1 MCDKCQCLKEDKFI
15 TCTLYRLINYGI
27 EQSPVYLFKTLLN
40 NMISTDTD
48 ECRLAIKSK
57 DFYLDVIKGL
67 RENPKRLS
75 SKYFYDKKGDSLFEA
90 IMHSPDYY
98 LTRCEMEIFTRQAE
112 KIVDS
117 IRNQNTCFEL
127 IELGPGNCAKSIHL
141 LHALIQENATFNYVP
156 IDISANVISEL
167 RSFLPIHAP
176 NLRFNGLVGDYF
188 DALSVHSLSPG
199 TRKVVMCLGG
209 NIGNM
214 TVAESNQFCK
224 RLRSYL
230 QPGDRCIIG
239 FDLIKH
245 PAIIRQAYDDSAG
258 LTKEF
263 NLNLLTRINREL
275 DADFRVD
282 QFDHYCSY
290 DPLTGAAKSYLVS
303 LGDMVVSISGDLV
316 SFEKGECIWTEIS
329 QKYTK
334 DQIRQ
339 MAADN
344 GFMHSTEFLDS
355 KSWFMDALWT
365 AV

>member
-1 MCDKCQCLKEDKFI
+1 
-15 TCTLYRLINYGI
+15 
-27 EQSPVYLFKTLLN
+27 
-40 NMISTDTD
+40 MISTDTE
-48 ECRLAIKSK
+48 ECRLVVKSK
-57 DFYLDVIKGL
+57 DFYLDVVQRL
-67 RENPKRLS
+67 RETPKRLS
-75 SKYFYDKKGDSLFEA
+75 SKYFYDKKGDSIFEA

-98 LTRCEMEIFTRQAE
+98 LTRCEMEIFTRQANE
-112 KIVDS
+112 MVGS
-117 IRNQNTCFEL
+117 IMGENSDFEL

-141 LHALIQENATFNYVP
+141 LRALTCANASFNYVP
-156 IDISANVISEL
+156 IDISENVINGL
-167 RSFLPIHAP
+167 RSFLPVHAP

-209 NIGNM
+209 NIGNV
-214 TVAESNQFCK
+214 TTAESNQFCA

-230 QPGDRCIIG
+230 HPGDQCIIG
-239 FDLIKH
+239 FDLVKH

-258 LTKEF
+258 LTREF

-303 LGDMVVSISGDLV
+303 LGDMVVSISGDLI
-316 SFEKGECIWTEIS
+316 SFKKDECIWTEIS
-329 QKYTK
+329 QKYSK

-344 GFMHSTEFLDS
+344 GFIHSAEFLDS

>member
-1 MCDKCQCLKEDKFI
+1 
-15 TCTLYRLINYGI
+15 
-27 EQSPVYLFKTLLN
+27 
-40 NMISTDTD
+40 MISTNTD

-57 DFYLDVIKGL
+57 DFYLDVIQGL
-67 RENPKRLS
+67 REAPKRLS
-75 SKYFYDKKGDSLFEA
+75 SKYFYDNKGDRLFEA
-90 IMHSPDYY
+90 IMRSPDYY

-112 KIVDS
+112 EIVDC
-117 IRNQNTCFEL
+117 IIGRDTDFEL

-141 LHALIQENATFNYVP
+141 LHALTLVNPTFNYVP
-156 IDISANVISEL
+156 IDISENIIREL
-167 RSFLPIHAP
+167 RSFLPAHIP

-188 DALSVHSLSPG
+188 DALSVHSLSPR

-214 TVAESNQFCK
+214 TVAESNQFCE

-230 QPGDRCIIG
+230 QPGDQCIVG
-239 FDLIKH
+239 FDLVKH
-245 PAIIRQAYDDSAG
+245 PAIIQRAYDDSAG
-258 LTKEF
+258 LTREF

-275 DADFRVD
+275 DADFSVN

-303 LGDMVVSISGDLV
+303 LDDMVVSISGDLV
-316 SFEKGECIWTEIS
+316 SFEKDECIWTEIS
-329 QKYTK
+329 QKYSK

-339 MAADN
+339 MATDN
-344 GFMHSTEFLDS
+344 GFSHTAEFMDS
-355 KSWFMDALWT
+355 KSWFMDAVWT